1 MDRHAFRAIWHDYN
15 SGVYFVTMCSIN
27 KIRIFG
33 TIHDNTMHLSPL
45 GEIAKKCLDKIT
57 DHHPNCTILNH
68 VIMPNH
74 IHIVIAVGTR
84 YIASATQN
92 AHQTCT
98 QPNPTTKQN
107 KPQSIGCLKAPRHG
121 EICADFHH
129 NSTLAT
135 IIGSFKAAVTRLAR
149 TNDTALLTNNSA
161 MQSRTNDPAMQSR
174 TNDPAM
180 QSRTRCI
187 ASLPIWQP
195 RFHEHIIR
203 DQRAYDN
210 IMQYI
215 DTNVSNWDKDCFK

>member
-1 MDRHAFRAIWHDYN
+1 MDRHAFRAIWHGYN

-27 KIRIFG
+27 KTRIFG

-57 DHHPNCTILNH
+57 DHHPNCIILNH

-92 AHQTCT
+92 AQQTRT

-107 KPQSIGCLKAPRHG
+107 EPQSIGCLKAPRHG

-149 TNDTALLTNNSA
+149 TNDTAL
-161 MQSRTNDPAMQSR
+161 QPRTNDPAL
-174 TNDPAM
+174 

-195 RFHEHIIR
+195 RFHEHIIH